1 MVRVL
6 VFCYLIALLV
16 RPQDWFGPFIG
27 LPTGFVITLAMFTG
41 GLINFLSDRPRYEIP
56 HNRLLPIYIVVIF
69 ASTLLN
75 TDFGN
80 AMDQAVTFTKRAVL
94 FFSIVWLVNTRDRA
108 YFAVWSFLLILLFLS
123 FQAILQAQ
131 TGLSWG
137 GQTVMPGY
145 LEIRVRWHGDWDG
158 PNSYALLFV
167 LGVAMTMEFVFG
179 PYGTLTRLFSFGLS
193 SMYFVAI
200 FYTNSRG
207 AILALLGMT
216 ALYFKDRFSK
226 PVAITLAAVAILGI
240 TAFGPSRMSEI
251 NTKESSAHERSWAW
265 EQGLNMLR
273 QNPVLGVG
281 RGEFHRRVDSGL
293 LAHNNYVQNF
303 AELGL
308 TGFLLFMS
316 LLWFT
321 WRGGY
326 LMSRLPVVSAPPL
339 PSLGRMITGAV
350 AGYCLVTFFVVMELD
365 ILYFSLG
372 LCTAMYCIAR
382 REVPELPVLR
392 LTRWDVS
399 MVCAGAGVII
409 VAIWLISVK
418 SIV

>member
-6 VFCYLIALLV
+6 IFCYLIALLV

-27 LPTGFVITLAMFTG
+27 LPTGFVITLAMFVG
-41 GLINFLSDRPRYEIP
+41 GLFNYLSDRSRYEIP
-56 HNRLLPIYIVVIF
+56 HNWLLPLYIVVIF
-69 ASTLLN
+69 ASTLVNVGFENALFQGI
-75 TDFGN
+75 TFG
-80 AMDQAVTFTKRAVL
+80 KRAVL
-94 FFSIVWLVNTRDRA
+94 FFAIVWLVNTRERA
-108 YFAVWSFLLILLFLS
+108 YFTVWSFLLLLLFLS
-123 FQAILQAQ
+123 FQAVLQAQ

-145 LEIRVRWHGDWDG
+145 QEIRVRWHGDWDG

-167 LGVAMTMEFVFG
+167 LGVAMTMEFIFG
-179 PYGTLTRLFSFGLS
+179 PYGMLTRLWAVGLS
-193 SMYFVAI
+193 SMYFVAV

-207 AILALLGMT
+207 AVLALLGMV

-226 PVAITLAAVAILGI
+226 PVAISLAAIAVVGI
-240 TAFGPSRMSEI
+240 TTLGPSRMSEI

-265 EQGLNMLR
+265 EQGLEMLR
-273 QNPVLGVG
+273 HNPVLGVG
-281 RGEFHRRVDSGL
+281 RGEFSRRVDSGL

-308 TGFLLFMS
+308 LGFFIFMS

-326 LMSRLPVVSAPPL
+326 LMSRLPVVNDARL
-339 PSLGRMITGAV
+339 PSLGRMITGAI

-365 ILYFSLG
+365 ILYFTLG

-382 REVPELPVLR
+382 REMPELPVQR
-392 LTRWDVS
+392 LTRWDIS
-399 MVCAGAGVII
+399 MVGAAAGII
-409 VAIWLISVK
+409 VVAIWLISVK
-418 SIV
+418 SII

>member
-1 MVRVL
+1 MANLL
-6 VFCYLIALLV
+6 VFLYMIALLV

-27 LPTGFVITLAMFTG
+27 LPTGFVITLAMFVG
-41 GLINFLSDRPRYEIP
+41 GLINYLSDRPRYATP
-56 HNRLLPIYIVVIF
+56 HNRLLPVYIAVIF
-69 ASTLLN
+69 VATLLN

-80 AMDQAVTFTKRAVL
+80 ATDQAIAFVKRAVL
-94 FFSIVWLVNTRDRA
+94 FFSIVWLVNTRERA
-108 YFAVWSFLLILLFLS
+108 NFVIWSFLGILLFLS
-123 FQAILQAQ
+123 FQAVLQAQ

-145 LEIRVRWHGDWDG
+145 VEIRVRWHGDWDG

-179 PYGTLTRLFSFGLS
+179 PYGALTRLWAMGLS
-193 SMYFVAI
+193 AMYFVAI
-200 FYTNSRG
+200 FLTNSRG
-207 AILALLGMT
+207 AVLALLGMT

-226 PVAITLAAVAILGI
+226 PVAITLAAVAVLGI
-240 TAFGPSRMSEI
+240 LALGPSRMSEI

-265 EQGLNMLR
+265 EQGLTMLR
-273 QNPVLGVG
+273 QNPVFGVG

-308 TGFLLFMS
+308 TGFFIFMS

-326 LMSRLPVVSAPPL
+326 LMSRLPADKDVRL

-365 ILYFSLG
+365 ILYFMLG

-392 LTRWDVS
+392 MTRWDLSVI
-399 MVCAGAGVII
+399 CGAAFSILA
-409 VAIWLISVK
+409 AIWLIAVK

>member
-1 MVRVL
+1 MANLL
-6 VFCYLIALLV
+6 VFLYMIALLV
-16 RPQDWFGPFIG
+16 RPQDWFGPLIG
-27 LPTGFVITLAMFTG
+27 LPTGFVITLAMFVG
-41 GLINFLSDRPRYEIP
+41 GLINYLSDRPRYATP
-56 HNRLLPIYIVVIF
+56 HNRLLPVYIAVIF
-69 ASTLLN
+69 VATLLN

-80 AMDQAVTFTKRAVL
+80 ATDQAIAFVKRAVL
-94 FFSIVWLVNTRDRA
+94 FFSIVWLVNTRERA
-108 YFAVWSFLLILLFLS
+108 NFVVWSFLGILLFLS
-123 FQAILQAQ
+123 FQAVLQAQ

-145 LEIRVRWHGDWDG
+145 VEIRVRWHGDWDG

-179 PYGTLTRLFSFGLS
+179 PYGALTRLWAMGLS
-193 SMYFVAI
+193 AMYFVAI
-200 FYTNSRG
+200 FLTNSRG
-207 AILALLGMT
+207 AVLALLGMT

-226 PVAITLAAVAILGI
+226 PVAITLAAVAVLGI
-240 TAFGPSRMSEI
+240 LALGPSRMSEI

-265 EQGLNMLR
+265 EQGLAMLR
-273 QNPVLGVG
+273 QNPVFGVG

-308 TGFLLFMS
+308 TGFFIFMS

-326 LMSRLPVVSAPPL
+326 LMSRLPADKDVRL

-365 ILYFSLG
+365 ILYFMLG

-392 LTRWDVS
+392 MTRWDLSVI
-399 MVCAGAGVII
+399 CGAAFSILA
-409 VAIWLISVK
+409 AIWLIAVK

>member
-1 MVRVL
+1 MARVL

-27 LPTGFVITLAMFTG
+27 LPTGFVITLAMFVG
-41 GLINFLSDRPRYEIP
+41 GLVNYLSDRSRYETP
-56 HNRLLPIYIVVIF
+56 HNRLLPIYILVIF
-69 ASTLLN
+69 ASTLIN

-80 AMDQAVTFTKRAVL
+80 AMDQAVTFGKRAVL
-94 FFSIVWLVNTRDRA
+94 FFSIVWLVNTRERA
-108 YFAVWSFLLILLFLS
+108 YFTVWSFVLILLFLS

-145 LEIRVRWHGDWDG
+145 AEIRVRWHGDWDG
-158 PNSYALLFV
+158 PNSFALLFV
-167 LGVAMTMEFVFG
+167 LGAAMTMEFIFG
-179 PYGTLTRLFSFGLS
+179 PYGAGTRLWAVALS

-200 FYTNSRG
+200 FLTNSRG
-207 AILALLGMT
+207 AVLALLGMT

-240 TAFGPSRMSEI
+240 VAFGPSRMSEI

-265 EQGLNMLR
+265 EQGLTMLR
-273 QNPVLGVG
+273 QSPVLGVG

-308 TGFLLFMS
+308 TGFLIFTA

-326 LMSRLPVVSAPPL
+326 LMSRFPPTNDTRL

-365 ILYFSLG
+365 ILYFMLG
-372 LCTAMYCIAR
+372 LCTAMYGVAR
-382 REVPELPVLR
+382 REAPELPVLR

-399 MVCAGAGVII
+399 MVCGVAFA
-409 VAIWLISVK
+409 VVAAIWLISVK